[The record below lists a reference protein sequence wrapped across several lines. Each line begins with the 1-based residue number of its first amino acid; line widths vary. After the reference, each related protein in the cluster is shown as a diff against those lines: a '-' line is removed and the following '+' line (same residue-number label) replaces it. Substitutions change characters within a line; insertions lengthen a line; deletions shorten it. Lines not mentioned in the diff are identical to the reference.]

1 MLKPVSPTILHI
13 PHASLIIPLD
23 IRPSILLSDADL
35 QTELITL
42 TDAFTDELFVA
53 DFAKARAVIF
63 PVSRL
68 VVDPERF
75 IDDNKEIMAV
85 RGMGVI
91 YTRASTG
98 RPLRYPPTSEERTK
112 LINQYYQPHHQKFE
126 NSVSS
131 ALEHFGKCMIID
143 CHSFPSTPL
152 PYEED
157 QNPDRPE
164 ICIGT
169 DSFHT
174 SSWLEEKVAMGFDR
188 LGFSVEINRPFA
200 GSIVPMR
207 YFQKDSRVS
216 SVMIELNRKLYMDEF
231 TGKKNHRFDELKNIL
246 QRIIRGLELLAL
258 Q

>member
-1 MLKPVSPTILHI
+1 
-13 PHASLIIPLD
+13 
-23 IRPSILLSDADL
+23 
-35 QTELITL
+35 
-42 TDAFTDELFVA
+42 
-53 DFAKARAVIF
+53 
-63 PVSRL
+63 
-68 VVDPERF
+68 
-75 IDDNKEIMAV
+75 
-85 RGMGVI
+85 
-91 YTRASTG
+91 
-98 RPLRYPPTSEERTK
+98 
-112 LINQYYQPHHQKFE
+112 
-126 NSVSS
+126 
-131 ALEHFGKCMIID
+131 MIID

-231 TGKKNHRFDELKNIL
+231 IGKKNHRFDELKNIL
-246 QRIIRGLELLAL
+246 QRKIRGLELLAL